1 MRVASLKRNPFSVFT
16 NMIKVP
22 FAGTYTTQN
31 IMKRDPV
38 LAQLDFLINGP
49 SKTARTE
56 ESDAEPAPEPQPPLL
71 PPAQSLPSLAP
82 DPVLAQLDALIN
94 GAPAALTSDPVA
106 PAEAETLRGPPGI
119 LREFGGIRGWM
130 ATRDQQSH
138 GTSPMCSTPPHVV
151 STNSPSLDQITLAG
165 TSGKSPHAVVKRQ

>member
-1 MRVASLKRNPFSVFT
+1 
-16 NMIKVP
+16 
-22 FAGTYTTQN
+22 
-31 IMKRDPV
+31 MKRDPV

-49 SKTARTE
+49 SKTVRTE
-56 ESDAEPAPEPQPPLL
+56 EPSAEPAPEPPPPPLPL
-71 PPAQSLPSLAP
+71 PLPSLAP

-106 PAEAETLRGPPGI
+106 PAEAEELRGPPGI

-138 GTSPMCSTPPHVV
+138 ATSPMRSTPPDRVA
-151 STNSPSLDQITLAG
+151 TNNPSLDQTTLAG
-165 TSGKSPHAVVKRQ
+165 TSGVSPHDAVKRQ